1 MKKRFL
7 VIILL
12 IFVGFFIIIFL
23 KNNYK
28 KIKSGNNKNNKSVN
42 QIEEYILNMNS
53 YKAIIEVTITSNKN
67 ENKYLIKQ
75 EHNSEKN
82 IQKIEEPE
90 TIKNIEILQS
100 GGKIEIKNSR
110 LNLTNIYDEYPY
122 ITENILWLDSFINL
136 YKKEKNNSIIYEQ
149 NNEIIMELN
158 NKNNKYFSLIKLYI
172 DKNSG
177 NPKKMI
183 VQDNNQKNRIYILYK
198 EIIINQ

>member
-12 IFVGFFIIIFL
+12 IFVGFFIIIFF

-136 YKKEKNNSIIYEQ
+136 YKKEKNNKNIYEQ
-149 NNEIIMELN
+149 KNKKNMELN

>member
-12 IFVGFFIIIFL
+12 IFVGFFIIIFF

-53 YKAIIEVTITSNKN
+53 YKAIMEVTITSNKN

-136 YKKEKNNSIIYEQ
+136 YKKEKNNSNIYEQ